1 MAKKA
6 RKKLEDDAVPAFE
19 FPEFDAPGFLWKEFE
34 LTGATGWAGLFALLL
49 GVMGWLFT
57 TSPFPNGFIPL
68 GIGIA
73 GIVGTVFFFQK
84 FRPKSSAYTKG
95 DWAGLIALEF
105 FGWMAVWFLLL
116 NILPK
121 GI

>member
-6 RKKLEDDAVPAFE
+6 RKKLEEDAEPAFE

-34 LTGATGWAGLFALLL
+34 LTGATGLAGLFAILL
-49 GVMGWLFT
+49 GVMGWLCT
-57 TSPFPNGFIPL
+57 AAHLNGFLPL
-68 GIGIA
+68 GVGIA
-73 GIVGTVFFFQK
+73 ALVGTAFLIQK
-84 FRPKSSAYTKG
+84 LRPKSSAYTKG

-116 NILPK
+116 NLLPA